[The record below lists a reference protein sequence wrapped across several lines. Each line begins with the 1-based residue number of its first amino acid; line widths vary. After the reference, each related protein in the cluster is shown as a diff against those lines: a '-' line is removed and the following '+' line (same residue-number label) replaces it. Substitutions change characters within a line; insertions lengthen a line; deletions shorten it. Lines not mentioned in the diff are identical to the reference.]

1 MHSLPMEKPE
11 DLQQGP
17 QERVSR
23 PDKEAGD
30 SECKLVLMK
39 EGLKQPLLNH
49 ASQELIPAKYVK
61 KI

>member
-1 MHSLPMEKPE
+1 MYSLPMKETE

-30 SECKLVLMK
+30 SECELVLME
-39 EGLKQPLLNH
+39 EGLQQPLLNH
-49 ASQELIPAKYVK
+49 ASQELIPAD
-61 KI
+61 I